1 MISSKTAQVNLH
13 GAGRM
18 LYNCTHFLFHLHL
31 FLASKTMLK
40 TVSSSSSL
48 PSKQPVPSRLAL
60 NSFHLELRPVFRTDI
75 HLRIVCKE
83 AYTAQPA
90 PAELLPISPNI
101 RHLSSSFLTLSEGQ
115 RRSTQPSK
123 SIREER
129 LSTRNPQLLDHKECS
144 QCLLHAE
151 GRVHSACPNAK
162 CNRKHKQRH
171 ACLSG
176 VVVLLKSP
184 DFNKLDKKYD
194 IDEQQLFIYFIT
206 AVERSWNVLNAN
218 DKYLRY

>member
-1 MISSKTAQVNLH
+1 MGEDECFITVHISSSTSI
-13 GAGRM
+13 
-18 LYNCTHFLFHLHL
+18 C
-31 FLASKTMLK
+31 
-40 TVSSSSSL
+40 SL
-48 PSKQPVPSRLAL
+48 PQKQCLKQFPPLPLSPPNSLCHSGWPL
-60 NSFHLELRPVFRTDI
+60 NSFLLKLRPVFRTDI
-75 HLRIVCKE
+75 HLCIISKKQISHNLLLL
-83 AYTAQPA
+83 T
-90 PAELLPISPNI
+90 ELLPMISPNV
-101 RHLSSSFLTLSEGQ
+101 HYLSSLFLTLSEGQ
-115 RRSTQPSK
+115 RQGTQQSK

-129 LSTRNPQLLDHKECS
+129 LSTRNPQLLDHKERS

-151 GRVHSACPNAK
+151 GRVQSVCPNAK

-171 ACLSG
+171 ACLPG

>member
-1 MISSKTAQVNLH
+1 MGEDECFITVHISSSTSI
-13 GAGRM
+13 
-18 LYNCTHFLFHLHL
+18 C
-31 FLASKTMLK
+31 
-40 TVSSSSSL
+40 SL
-48 PSKQPVPSRLAL
+48 PQKQCLKQFPPLPLSPPNSLCHSGWPL
-60 NSFHLELRPVFRTDI
+60 NSFLLELRPVFRTDI

-90 PAELLPISPNI
+90 PVELLPISPNI

-151 GRVHSACPNAK
+151 GRVQSACPNAK

-171 ACLSG
+171 ACLPG

-194 IDEQQLFIYFIT
+194 IDEQQLFIYFKT
-206 AVERSWNVLNAN
+206 AVERNWNVLNAN